1 MNEDYTDFIEAS
13 GLLEYDPDIISKIYQ
28 KNPKRLFKRLWQ
40 TLIPIFAYIFSVG
53 WDKLTGRLKNE
64 KQARFRAKELTNLL
78 VELGPAFVKAGQA
91 LSTRPDII
99 PTILLEE
106 LSELQDQLP
115 GFEGNKAM
123 ELIEDDLN

>member
-1 MNEDYTDFIEAS
+1 MKEDFTDFIEIS
-13 GLLEYDPDIISKIYQ
+13 GLLEYDPETISKIY
-28 KNPKRLFKRLWQ
+28 KKSKKTIKKAWQ

-91 LSTRPDII
+91 LSTRPDIV
-99 PTILLEE
+99 PVVLLEE
-106 LSELQDQLP
+106 LSELQDQLRDS
-115 GFEGNKAM
+115 
-123 ELIEDDLN
+123 I